1 MATLQPYQ
9 RTLLENRDSL
19 LTEVRTDQVVPL
31 LFVSHVLNQKEIDN
45 IDVGRTWNERAES
58 LLDVLHYKGERGF
71 REFCN
76 ALEDTYPHLATKL
89 KASRPQVEVS
99 GWWCKMLFC

>member
-9 RTLLENRDSL
+9 SILVKYHDSL
-19 LTEVRTDQVVPL
+19 VTEIHTDHVVPL
-31 LFVSHVLNQKEIDN
+31 LFVSHVLTQREIDD
-45 IDVGRTWNERAES
+45 IDIGRTWKERAES

-76 ALEDTYPHLATKL
+76 ALEDGYPHLATKL
-89 KASRPQVEVS
+89 RENKPQVEVS
-99 GWWCKMLFC
+99 G